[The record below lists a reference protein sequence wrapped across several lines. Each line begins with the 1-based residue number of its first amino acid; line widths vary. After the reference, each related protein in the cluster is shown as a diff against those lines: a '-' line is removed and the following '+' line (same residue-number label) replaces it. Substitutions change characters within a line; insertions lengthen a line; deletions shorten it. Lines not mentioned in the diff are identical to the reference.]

1 MAGAPVGNQNAAKGK
16 KWKAALDRALE
27 AKSRVLGKEALDECA
42 AVLID
47 QALAGEQW
55 ALRELGDRY
64 DGKPSQ
70 ALDIGSDPDRPLINK
85 VVREIVDNSHP
96 ADS

>member
-16 KWKAALDRALE
+16 KWKAAIDRALE
-27 AKSRVLGKEALDECA
+27 EKSRVLGKEALDECA
-42 AVLID
+42 RALID

-55 ALRELGDRY
+55 ALQQLGDRL

-70 ALDIGSDPDRPLINK
+70 AFDVGSDPDRPLISK
-85 VVREIVDNSHP
+85 VVREIVRAP
-96 ADS
+96 DSNR